1 MPLRVPYRWL
11 KDYVDVSVAPQE
23 LANRLTVGGMEVE
36 SVTEIGAGWERDKI
50 FVGHILR
57 IEPHPGADRLCLA
70 TVEYGAGRSL
80 TVVTGAPNLLRYR
93 SEPLPAEPLKAP
105 LAVAGADL
113 IDGHA
118 ADGRR
123 MKLKPGTIRGVRS
136 EGMVCSEKELGISEE
151 HEGILLLPS
160 DAPTGAPL
168 ADYLGDQVLEFD
180 IKGGFA
186 HLMCIYGIAREAAAL
201 LGLPLKPDI
210 WRAGR
215 AGNPAVT
222 ASPSFLRLEIAD
234 PRYCPRFTA
243 VLVEGIAMRPAPF
256 WMQQRLIR
264 AGMRPIN
271 AVVDVTNY
279 VMLEMGQPLHAFD
292 YATLRPEQAGGA
304 PMIRV
309 RPARPGE
316 RMTTLDG
323 VERVFD
329 GQMAL
334 VTDGGGPVSIGGVMG
349 GAQTEISAGTTAVLV
364 EAANW
369 DFLNIRRTSQVLK
382 LRTEAGDR
390 FGKRLSPEIALPA
403 ALRAATLIAE
413 LCGGTVR
420 PEYADLYPLPF
431 APKPVTLPLDKVTR
445 LLGVTVAREEAA
457 RILTALEFQVSG
469 TDPLIVTP
477 PGFRMDIGLPEDLV
491 EEIGRVYGYDRMP
504 STRIRD
510 ELPPQRRNRELEGE
524 ERVRDLLAGCG
535 LDEIIAY
542 SIVPL
547 DDEPKLHPERV
558 PVNTADYLSVRNPLD
573 AGRAHLRR
581 RLLAGG
587 LNTVRANLRF
597 LQRIALFE
605 LGAVFHPQP
614 DRALPREPKRLCA
627 LLTGPRA
634 APGWLT
640 AGGEDS
646 RFDFFDVKGVAEA
659 LLDGL
664 QVADVTWER
673 GSDASYHPGRC
684 AQVSAGGAVL
694 GHLGELHPRVV
705 AAFDLPPQPVCAL
718 ELDLDA
724 LIKAWREDRQMDPIS
739 THPPIYEDLA
749 FVVDETLP
757 AERMREM
764 IQQTGRPLLR
774 GVTLFDLFQDD
785 KIGPG
790 KKSLAY
796 ALTYQ
801 ADDRTLTDDEVAKVR
816 AKIVKRLEKEL
827 GAVLRA

>member
-292 YATLRPEQAGGA
+292 YATLRPEQAGGV